1 MRPRPLAG
9 SWPPSRDTPRDQ
21 VPNSD
26 HPGHQ
31 GALMTKYRS
40 ETKYHKATTRAI
52 KTTQAIKAG
61 LCGLDGQV
69 F

>member
-1 MRPRPLAG
+1 
-9 SWPPSRDTPRDQ
+9 
-21 VPNSD
+21 
-26 HPGHQ
+26 
-31 GALMTKYRS
+31 MTKYRS
-40 ETKYHKATTRAI
+40 ETKYHTATARAI